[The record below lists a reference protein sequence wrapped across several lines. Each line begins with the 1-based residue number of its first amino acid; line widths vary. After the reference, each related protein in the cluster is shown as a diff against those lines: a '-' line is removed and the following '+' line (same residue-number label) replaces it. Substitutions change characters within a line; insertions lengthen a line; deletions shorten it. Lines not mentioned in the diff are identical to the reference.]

1 MKGKENDMG
10 GIGSGRKPKS
20 KATVKSR
27 KKKAKKEIQTGG
39 RLYSVPSHVKMIKTS
54 GACRFEG

>member
-1 MKGKENDMG
+1 MG

-27 KKKAKKEIQTGG
+27 KKEAKKEIQTGG
-39 RLYSVPSHVKMIKTS
+39 RLYSVPSHVSMIKTS

>member
-1 MKGKENDMG
+1 MG

-27 KKKAKKEIQTGG
+27 KKEAKKEIQTDG
-39 RLYSVPSHVKMIKTS
+39 RLYSVPPHVSMIKTS